1 MNREIPQ
8 EALDDLSEHIEKC
21 GDCRNYLDENLNLRG
36 IISLYGTKE
45 SNEEFFARI
54 EDELNEKDIRVPF
67 WETIICSPHFRTIGA
82 VAAVFVF
89 AFVSAIAIYAFSM
102 DSSKSLSDKK
112 FEAMMKK
119 MPEGAVMMRTPDG
132 EEVIFLDPALDA
144 DQSGDD
150 VMRELKEV
158 LKKEPNQPNE
168 DFEFASS
175 D

>member
-8 EALDDLSEHIEKC
+8 EALDDLSEHIENC
-21 GDCRNYLDENLNLRG
+21 GDCRNYLDENLKLRG
-36 IISLYGTKE
+36 IISLYGKNE
-45 SNEEFFARI
+45 SNEEFFVRI

-67 WETIICSPHFRTIGA
+67 WETIICSAHFRTIGA

-168 DFEFASS
+168 DLEFASS